1 MPEGARRRGREL
13 ALSIMFQADLA
24 DLGAGAAVERLGTT
38 MDTLAEIWEMPS
50 EERRKLRPEIE
61 EFAVRLVEAYFSR
74 REKIDEYI
82 ERLAQDWT
90 LERMPATDRNVLR
103 VAAAELLG
111 VPETPVSV
119 VFNEAVEL
127 AKLYGTPA
135 SGKFVNGVLA
145 TLAREEGLVSEKA

>member
-1 MPEGARRRGREL
+1 MPEGGRRRGREL
-13 ALSIMFQADLA
+13 ALSVLFQADLGGF
-24 DLGAGAAVERLGTT
+24 GAGESMGRLAPT
-38 MDTLAEIWEMPS
+38 MDLLAEIWEMPPD
-50 EERRKLRPEIE
+50 ERRKLRPEIE
-61 EFAVRLVEAYFSR
+61 EFAVRLLEAYYMR
-74 REKIDEYI
+74 REKIDAAI
-82 ERLAQDWT
+82 ERLARDWT

-127 AKLYGTPA
+127 AKTYGTPA

-145 TLAREEGLVSEKA
+145 TRAREEGLTAEKA

>member
-1 MPEGARRRGREL
+1 M
-13 ALSIMFQADLA
+13 S
-24 DLGAGAAVERLGTT
+24 RLEPT
-38 MDTLAEIWEMPS
+38 MDVLAEIWEMPS
-50 EERRKLRPEIE
+50 DERRKLGLEIE
-61 EFAVRLVEAYFSR
+61 QFAVRLLEAYFR
-74 REKIDEYI
+74 RAEQIDEYI
-82 ERLAQDWT
+82 ERLARDWT

-127 AKLYGTPA
+127 AKTYGTPA

>member
-1 MPEGARRRGREL
+1 
-13 ALSIMFQADLA
+13 
-24 DLGAGAAVERLGTT
+24 
-38 MDTLAEIWEMPS
+38 MDILAEIWEMPAD
-50 EERRKLRPEIE
+50 ERRKLRPEIE
-61 EFAVRLVEAYFSR
+61 EFAVRLVEAYFVR
-74 REKIDEYI
+74 AEEIDEAV
-82 ERLAQDWT
+82 ERLARDWT

-111 VPETPVSV
+111 VPQTPVSV

-145 TLAREEGLVSEKA
+145 SLAREKGLVSEKA

>member
-13 ALSIMFQADLA
+13 ALSVLFQADLSG
-24 DLGAGAAVERLGTT
+24 LGAGAAVGRLGQT
-38 MDTLAEIWEMPS
+38 MDVLAEIWEMPPD
-50 EERRKLRPEIE
+50 ERRRLRPEIE
-61 EFAVRLVEAYFSR
+61 EFAVRLVEAYYMR
-74 REKIDEYI
+74 AAEIDKHI
-82 ERLAQDWT
+82 ERLAKDWT
-90 LERMPATDRNVLR
+90 LERMPAADRNVLR

-111 VPETPVSV
+111 VPGTPVSV

-127 AKLYGTPA
+127 AKTYGTPA

>member
-1 MPEGARRRGREL
+1 ME
-13 ALSIMFQADLA
+13 
-24 DLGAGAAVERLGTT
+24 V
-38 MDTLAEIWEMPS
+38 LAETWQMAP
-50 EERRKLRPEIE
+50 EERRKLGPEIE
-61 EFAVRLVEAYFSR
+61 EFAVRLAEAYFAR
-74 REKIDEYI
+74 AEEIDQHI
-82 ERLAQDWT
+82 ERLARDWT

-119 VFNEAVEL
+119 AFNEAVEL

-145 TLAREEGLVSEKA
+145 SLAREKGLVSEKA

>member
-13 ALSIMFQADLA
+13 ALAVLFQADLSELSPG
-24 DLGAGAAVERLGTT
+24 DAVSRLGQT
-38 MDTLAEIWEMPS
+38 MDMLVEIWEMPPD
-50 EERRKLRPEIE
+50 ERRKLRPEIE
-61 EFAVRLVEAYFSR
+61 QFAVKLVEAYFR
-74 REKIDEYI
+74 RAEEIDDHI
-82 ERLAQDWT
+82 ERLARDWT

-111 VPETPVSV
+111 VPQTPVSV
-119 VFNEAVEL
+119 AFNEAVEL
-127 AKLYGTPA
+127 AKTYGTPA

>member
-1 MPEGARRRGREL
+1 M
-13 ALSIMFQADLA
+13 
-24 DLGAGAAVERLGTT
+24 
-38 MDTLAEIWEMPS
+38 
-50 EERRKLRPEIE
+50 
-61 EFAVRLVEAYFSR
+61 R
-74 REKIDEYI
+74 REKIDAAI
-82 ERLAQDWT
+82 ERLARDWT

-127 AKLYGTPA
+127 AKTYGTPA

-145 TLAREEGLVSEKA
+145 TLAREEGLTAEKA

>member
-13 ALSIMFQADLA
+13 ALSVLFQADLCG
-24 DLGAGAAVERLGTT
+24 LSAAPAMERLGPT
-38 MDTLAEIWEMPS
+38 MDVLAEVWEMAAD
-50 EERRKLRPEIE
+50 ERRKLRPEIE
-61 EFAVRLVEAYFSR
+61 QFSVRLIEAYYR
-74 REKIDEYI
+74 RAQHIDAAI
-82 ERLAQDWT
+82 ERLAKDWT

-127 AKLYGTPA
+127 AKTYGTPA

-145 TLAREEGLVSEKA
+145 SLAREEGLVSEKA